1 MELIEYRGFKNIF
14 IGLAK
19 YNKDQYCIIYGK
31 TGTPNI
37 NFTEE
42 NVDITGLYKNKI
54 LTFCKERNLDVNI
67 PFILNN
73 HNNLYNI
80 QLISNKNEYYT
91 ILSILENL
99 L

>member
-1 MELIEYRGFKNIF
+1 MKLIEYHGFKNIF

-31 TGTPNI
+31 TEDPIISLSEDNVEVTGGYNEKLI
-37 NFTEE
+37 N
-42 NVDITGLYKNKI
+42 
-54 LTFCKERNLDVNI
+54 FCKEKYLDMNI
-67 PFILNN
+67 SFIPN
-73 HNNLYNI
+73 HGTLSNI
-80 QLISNKNEYYT
+80 QLISNKIEYYT

>member
-1 MELIEYRGFKNIF
+1 MMELIEYRGFKNIF

-31 TGTPNI
+31 TEDPIISLSEDNI
-37 NFTEE
+37 E
-42 NVDITGLYKNKI
+42 VTGRYNEKLIN
-54 LTFCKERNLDVNI
+54 FCKEKYLDMNI
-67 PFILNN
+67 SFIPN
-73 HNNLYNI
+73 HGTLSNI
-80 QLISNKNEYYT
+80 QLISNKIEYYT

>member
-19 YNKDQYCIIYGK
+19 NDKNQYCIIYGK
-31 TGTPNI
+31 TKDPIISLSEGNIEVTGGYNQKLI
-37 NFTEE
+37 NFCIE
-42 NVDITGLYKNKI
+42 KS
-54 LTFCKERNLDVNI
+54 LDMNI
-67 PFILNN
+67 SFISN
-73 HNNLYNI
+73 HGTLYNI
-80 QLISNKNEYYT
+80 QTISDKNEYYT

>member
-19 YNKDQYCIIYGK
+19 YNKNQYCIIYGK
-31 TGTPNI
+31 TEDPIISLSKDSIEVTGGYNEKLI
-37 NFTEE
+37 N
-42 NVDITGLYKNKI
+42 
-54 LTFCKERNLDVNI
+54 FCKEKYLDMNI
-67 PFILNN
+67 SFIPN
-73 HNNLYNI
+73 HGTLSNI
-80 QLISNKNEYYT
+80 QLISNKIEYYT

>member
-31 TGTPNI
+31 TEDPIISLSEDNI
-37 NFTEE
+37 E
-42 NVDITGLYKNKI
+42 VTGRYNEKLIN
-54 LTFCKERNLDVNI
+54 FCKEKYLDMNI
-67 PFILNN
+67 SFIPN
-73 HNNLYNI
+73 HGTLSNI
-80 QLISNKNEYYT
+80 QLISNKIEYYT

>member
-19 YNKDQYCIIYGK
+19 YDKDQYCIIYGK
-31 TGTPNI
+31 TKDPIISLSEDNI
-37 NFTEE
+37 E
-42 NVDITGLYKNKI
+42 VTGRYNEKLIN
-54 LTFCKERNLDVNI
+54 FCKEKYLDMNI
-67 PFILNN
+67 SFIPN
-73 HNNLYNI
+73 HGTLSNI
-80 QLISNKNEYYT
+80 QLISNKIEYYT

>member
-1 MELIEYRGFKNIF
+1 MKLIEYRGFKNIF

-31 TGTPNI
+31 TEDPIISLSEDNI
-37 NFTEE
+37 E
-42 NVDITGLYKNKI
+42 VTGRYNEKLIN
-54 LTFCKERNLDVNI
+54 FCKEKYLDMNI
-67 PFILNN
+67 SFIPN
-73 HNNLYNI
+73 HGTLSNI
-80 QLISNKNEYYT
+80 QLISNKIEYYT

>member
-19 YNKDQYCIIYGK
+19 YDKDQYCIIYGK
-31 TGTPNI
+31 TEDPIISLSEDNI
-37 NFTEE
+37 E
-42 NVDITGLYKNKI
+42 VTGRYNEKLIN
-54 LTFCKERNLDVNI
+54 FCKEKYLDMNI
-67 PFILNN
+67 SFIPN
-73 HNNLYNI
+73 HGTLSNI

>member
-19 YNKDQYCIIYGK
+19 NDEDQYCLIYGK

-37 NFTEE
+37 NFTEAS
-42 NVDITGLYKNKI
+42 VDITGPYENKI

-67 PFILNN
+67 PFIPND
-73 HNNLYNI
+73 HNNLYNV
-80 QLISNKNEYYT
+80 QLISNKNEYYI
-91 ILSILENL
+91 ILSILETL

>member
-19 YNKDQYCIIYGK
+19 YDKDQYCIIYGK
-31 TGTPNI
+31 TKDPIISLSEGNIEVTGGWHNEKLI
-37 NFTEE
+37 NFRTEKSL
-42 NVDITGLYKNKI
+42 DI
-54 LTFCKERNLDVNI
+54 NI
-67 PFILNN
+67 SFISN
-73 HNNLYNI
+73 HGTLYNI
-80 QLISNKNEYYT
+80 QTISDKNEYYT

>member
-31 TGTPNI
+31 TEDPVISLSEDNI
-37 NFTEE
+37 EVTNGYNEKLI
-42 NVDITGLYKNKI
+42 N
-54 LTFCKERNLDVNI
+54 FCKEKYLDMNI
-67 PFILNN
+67 SFIPN
-73 HNNLYNI
+73 HGTLSNI
-80 QLISNKNEYYT
+80 QIISNKNEYYT
-91 ILSILENL
+91 ILSVLETL